1 MAGLA
6 IALAVLAALLPVVL
20 HQLGRLDTAT
30 GTPLAGQGVV
40 LLATLILA
48 VLVGAQFPL
57 ASAADPGEP
66 AATASR
72 LYTAD
77 LLGAA
82 LGALLVSTLL
92 IPILGVT
99 VVCLL
104 TAGLNLA
111 AAALVW
117 SRQSRA

>member
-1 MAGLA
+1 MASLGLA
-6 IALAVLAALLPVVL
+6 LAALAALLPLVL
-20 HQLGRLDTAT
+20 RQLGRLDAAI
-30 GTPLAGQGVV
+30 GTPLAGPGVV
-40 LLATLILA
+40 LLATFILA
-48 VLVGAQFPL
+48 LLVGGQFPL

-77 LLGAA
+77 LVGAA

-92 IPILGVT
+92 IPLLGMT
-99 VVCLL
+99 IVCLL

-117 SRQSRA
+117 RRQLRA

>member
-20 HQLGRLDTAT
+20 RQLGRLDTAI
-30 GTPLAGQGVV
+30 GTPLAGQGVI

-48 VLVGAQFPL
+48 ILVGAQFPL
-57 ASAADPGEP
+57 AGAVDPGEP

-77 LLGAA
+77 LVGAA

-117 SRQSRA
+117 RRQSRA